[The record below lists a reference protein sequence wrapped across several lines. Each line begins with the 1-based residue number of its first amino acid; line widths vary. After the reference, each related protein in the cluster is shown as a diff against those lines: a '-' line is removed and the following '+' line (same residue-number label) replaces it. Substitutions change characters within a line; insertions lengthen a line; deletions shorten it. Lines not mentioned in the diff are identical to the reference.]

1 VAGGSCGNL
10 KLEIE
15 NLKSH
20 ARAGL
25 IAVVGRANV
34 GKSTLLNTIIGEKV
48 SIVSPVAQ
56 TTRSLIRA
64 ILTEPRGQLA
74 FLDTPGVHK
83 ASYDLGRMMNRV
95 ARAAIEGVDS
105 ILLVVDASAA
115 PREEDEGWIRRLTHH
130 ASPCVVALNKA
141 DKSATHAEDFRRI
154 WQEVC
159 EEKTSAKTATW
170 WTISGLTG
178 NGVEPLV
185 SHLFEIVPEGPQLF
199 PEDVLTDH
207 PRKLAIADVVREKY
221 FQLLRDE
228 LPHELAVEID
238 TIDEKEERWE
248 ARGTIFVGKHSQKG
262 IVIGN
267 KGRLL
272 KKVRESAE
280 KNLAEMFGRPV
291 SLELWVKEEKNWNRN
306 YFFLKRLGYA
316 V

>member
-1 VAGGSCGNL
+1 MKGDLGNL
-10 KLEIE
+10 K
-15 NLKSH
+15 SST
-20 ARAGL
+20 RSGL

-34 GKSTLLNTIIGEKV
+34 GKSTLLNQIVGEKV

-64 ILTEPRGQLA
+64 ILTDPRGQLA

-83 ASYDLGRMMNRV
+83 ATYDLGRMMNRV
-95 ARAAIEGVDS
+95 ARTAIEGVDAA
-105 ILLVVDASAA
+105 LLVVDASES
-115 PREEDEGWIRRLTHH
+115 PRQEDEGWIRRLTRHE
-130 ASPCVVALNKA
+130 SPCVVALNKA
-141 DKSATHAEDFRRI
+141 DRVATHADDFRKI
-154 WQEVC
+154 WRDVC
-159 EEKTSAKTATW
+159 AEKTSSKTATW
-170 WTISGLTG
+170 LTVSGLTG
-178 NGVEPLV
+178 NGVDPLV
-185 SHLFEIVPEGPQLF
+185 SQLFEIVPEGPPLF

-238 TIDEKEERWE
+238 TIDEQEDRWE
-248 ARGTIFVGKHSQKG
+248 ARGTIFVSKHSQKG
-262 IVIGN
+262 IVVGN

-272 KKVRESAE
+272 KKVRVSSE
-280 KNLAEMFGRPV
+280 KDLAEMYERPV
-291 SLELWVKEEKNWNRN
+291 SLDLWVKVEKNWNRN